1 MARHLGIQC
10 RHSMGMGTSRRRDPP
25 PRVLFTRTG
34 IRPTGHRRLRPHRG
48 PQPAAVARGQD
59 GRHPGRDGRGG
70 VRASR
75 TRRHRERVRA
85 RGDVRGQL
93 PRANPG
99 ADRLVCL
106 GSQPVGI
113 RLPMGDIGYG
123 LGRGDE
129 GRRATMGGRRSS
141 RGSGRRSSSRNLA
154 SDEERI
160 DRFALWMRATGGPSD
175 AVALYQVDRD
185 TDIRNLLPIIRV
197 PTLIVHRADDRSV
210 SIDHGRYVAQHIP
223 GAEFVELPGRM
234 HGWVESLDFLEV
246 VERFVGVLRREEAEL
261 DRVLASILFTISSG
275 RRKRRPGSA
284 IANGRRSSKT
294 IMRWSVACL
303 PAIAERRSTQR
314 AMGSSPRSTALPEP
328 YVALVGLSKRSASS
342 AWRSVSAST
351 RRG

>member
-1 MARHLGIQC
+1 MAPPTLARQLGIQC

-34 IRPTGHRRLRPHRG
+34 IRPTGHRRLRPHRR

-129 GRRATMGGRRSS
+129 GRRATMGGRPSS
-141 RGSGRRSSSRNLA
+141 RGSGRRTSSRT
-154 SDEERI
+154 S
-160 DRFALWMRATGGPSD
+160 RATKNGSTDSRCGCEPRVGRATPS
-175 AVALYQVDRD
+175 
-185 TDIRNLLPIIRV
+185 
-197 PTLIVHRADDRSV
+197 
-210 SIDHGRYVAQHIP
+210 
-223 GAEFVELPGRM
+223 
-234 HGWVESLDFLEV
+234 
-246 VERFVGVLRREEAEL
+246 
-261 DRVLASILFTISSG
+261 
-275 RRKRRPGSA
+275 
-284 IANGRRSSKT
+284 
-294 IMRWSVACL
+294 
-303 PAIAERRSTQR
+303 RSTR
-314 AMGSSPRSTALPEP
+314 WTETRT
-328 YVALVGLSKRSASS
+328 SATSC
-342 AWRSVSAST
+342 R
-351 RRG
+351 